1 METVTLTFSFTNLQN
16 VLNLFIDDFIETYKK
31 CLIRDNKKASGN
43 LIKSL
48 KPISITFNNN
58 KIQADISIA
67 SYWKYVEYGRRPGK
81 FPPVNKILEWI
92 KIKPVIPR
100 PMNGLK
106 PPTEPQL
113 AFLISRKIAR
123 EGIKPGNQFEEALN
137 ISWNKYEKQISDAIS
152 KDLDEIVDLVT
163 FQ

>member
-1 METVTLTFSFTNLQN
+1 METNTLSFTNLQIA
-16 VLNLFIDDFIETYKK
+16 LNSFIDDFINTYKGL
-31 CLIRDNKKASGN
+31 LIRDNKKASGN
-43 LIKSL
+43 LISSL
-48 KPISITFNNN
+48 KPVSIEFTNN
-58 KIQADISIA
+58 KYQCSIQIAD
-67 SYWKYVEYGRRPGK
+67 YWKYVEYGRRPGK
-81 FPPVNKILEWI
+81 FPPMNRILEWI

-106 PPTEPQL
+106 APSEKQL

-152 KDLDEIVDLVT
+152 EDLNQAIDLVYI
-163 FQ
+163 